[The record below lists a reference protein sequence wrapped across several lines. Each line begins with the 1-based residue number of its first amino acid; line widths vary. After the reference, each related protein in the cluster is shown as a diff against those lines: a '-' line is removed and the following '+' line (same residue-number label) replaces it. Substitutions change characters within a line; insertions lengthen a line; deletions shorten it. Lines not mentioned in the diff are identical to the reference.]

1 MLLLNDIKPDM
12 SIYYYASLIIKE
24 IKEKENY
31 DIVSLYKNVKEKYHI
46 SLKMYSYCL
55 DWLFLI
61 EAAIIDEN
69 GEVSLCT

>member
-1 MLLLNDIKPDM
+1 MMLLNDIKPDM
-12 SIYYYASLIIKE
+12 SIYYYGSLIIKE
-24 IKEKENY
+24 VESKENHN
-31 DIVSLYKNVKEKYHI
+31 IVSLYNNVKRKYHI

-61 EAAIIDEN
+61 EAVIIDES